1 MVDKSP
7 LVVCDQAQALSGCNY
22 VVDPPD
28 ITQPVLR
35 PVLEYWEQKRGGRKL
50 PGRGDID
57 PEELK
62 PYLRHLFLIE
72 VLGGGQF
79 RYRLV
84 GSEITERYGRN
95 STGKTVR
102 ETYAATPVIADW
114 LGDMLGAVTTTAHP
128 VLASGPL
135 TAINKAH
142 VFSESLHLPLGDGGE
157 RVTMIFGAA
166 RYTLRGRA

>member
-1 MVDKSP
+1 MR
-7 LVVCDQAQALSGCNY
+7 DQAQALRGFNY
-22 VVDPPD
+22 VVDPQG

-35 PVLEYWEQKRGGRKL
+35 PVLEYWDQKRGGRKL
-50 PGRGDID
+50 PGRSDID

-72 VLGGGQF
+72 VLGAGDF

-84 GSEITERYGRN
+84 GTEITERYGRN

-102 ETYAATPVIADW
+102 EIYAAMPAVGDW
-114 LGDMLGAVTTTAHP
+114 LTDMLGAVATAAHP

-135 TAINKAH
+135 TAINKEH
-142 VFSESLHLPLGDGGE
+142 VFSESLHLPLGEDE
-157 RVTMIFGAA
+157 TVTMIFGAA
-166 RYTLRGRA
+166 RYTLRGRG